1 MKDEELVRK
10 LLNAVSDRYL
20 QIVASIE
27 QYSNLDEMTLEEAI
41 GRLKTYEERIKY
53 KKGKQVDDQE
63 RLMFTRHELKAK
75 ENVLENV
82 EDLTNLEDENKTRII
97 VNLKEK
103 NERLLKKIQE
113 TNLKSHI
120 TDATNLDT
128 MHMNVQTNARIKSEN
143 TQILLKKN
151 AGIGH
156 KVTWG
161 VGGIDWYCSG
171 VNRVYV
177 KAVRVR
183 VLLGGK
189 VSWGVLC
196 GLLRFWELAGRVLG
210 VFRTCHLVLGIK
222 GLVNLNIQSLSLL
235 GFSYKGV

>member
-10 LLNAVSDRYL
+10 LLNVVPDRYL

-27 QYSNLDEMTLEEAI
+27 QYSDLDEMTLEEAI

-113 TNLKSHI
+113 INLKSHI

-128 MHMNVQTNARIKSEN
+128 MHMNVQTNAKIKSEN
-143 TQILLKKN
+143 TQILLKK
-151 AGIGH
+151 
-156 KVTWG
+156 T
-161 VGGIDWYCSG
+161 
-171 VNRVYV
+171 
-177 KAVRVR
+177 
-183 VLLGGK
+183 
-189 VSWGVLC
+189 
-196 GLLRFWELAGRVLG
+196 
-210 VFRTCHLVLGIK
+210 
-222 GLVNLNIQSLSLL
+222 
-235 GFSYKGV
+235 